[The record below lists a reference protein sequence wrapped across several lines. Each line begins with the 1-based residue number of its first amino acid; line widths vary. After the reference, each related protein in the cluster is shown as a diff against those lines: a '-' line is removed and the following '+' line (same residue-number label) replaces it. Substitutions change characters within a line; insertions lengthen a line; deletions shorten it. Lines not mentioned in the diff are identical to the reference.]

1 MKEVKKMSR
10 GYDAPGVDFFERE
23 ELPEFTPPANT
34 IYGIVGVAMSGPTD
48 PMRIESV
55 RQLHSVFGYAY
66 LGEDE
71 NGKKVISQAI
81 TAAERILEFST
92 PIIFCRVGLDETE
105 TAKFER
111 KAEGKLSYKIANNDA
126 SIKAVKVV
134 GDGSEVTISVIRKN
148 RYGAEETSVLAA
160 GIVKESDI
168 KVALEFEGTLTDVVV
183 PEGYIKSFSEETP
196 EDVYALTVDP
206 LKVKITNEFEYFENT
221 DAVDV
226 SVLIAPMGTVIE
238 ATKTGEDVQKEYDNV
253 NNHLLAVASER
264 KDCFVI
270 LDYPTDM
277 GYSEFKALF
286 SKQSYSGLDVDQAG
300 TCYPAVKVKNVYT
313 SDIVEA
319 SASMIL
325 SRQMAYTDNKKECW
339 FAPAGF
345 GDSKGVINDAVSVN
359 VTLTKAQRKELYAL
373 RVNPVVNFVGQ
384 GIVLYGNRTF
394 KMINP
399 YEQES
404 MYTQINVR
412 RLVNYIRKIA
422 IYVSIKTV
430 FDPND
435 TLTWRNWENT
445 ISPKLREIKD
455 NRGIEDYKVVM
466 DRTTISDEDILNGRA
481 PASIWVKPIGAI
493 EYIPVNFVLTSDST
507 IFEDEVGGEV

>member
-1 MKEVKKMSR
+1 M
-10 GYDAPGVDFFERE
+10 
-23 ELPEFTPPANT
+23 
-34 IYGIVGVAMSGPTD
+34 
-48 PMRIESV
+48 
-55 RQLHSVFGYAY
+55 
-66 LGEDE
+66 
-71 NGKKVISQAI
+71 
-81 TAAERILEFST
+81 
-92 PIIFCRVGLDETE
+92 
-105 TAKFER
+105 
-111 KAEGKLSYKIANNDA
+111 
-126 SIKAVKVV
+126 
-134 GDGSEVTISVIRKN
+134 
-148 RYGAEETSVLAA
+148 
-160 GIVKESDI
+160 
-168 KVALEFEGTLTDVVV
+168 
-183 PEGYIKSFSEETP
+183 
-196 EDVYALTVDP
+196 
-206 LKVKITNEFEYFENT
+206 
-221 DAVDV
+221 
-226 SVLIAPMGTVIE
+226 
-238 ATKTGEDVQKEYDNV
+238 
-253 NNHLLAVASER
+253 
-264 KDCFVI
+264 
-270 LDYPTDM
+270 
-277 GYSEFKALF
+277 
-286 SKQSYSGLDVDQAG
+286 
-300 TCYPAVKVKNVYT
+300 
-313 SDIVEA
+313 
-319 SASMIL
+319 
-325 SRQMAYTDNKKECW
+325 
-339 FAPAGF
+339 
-345 GDSKGVINDAVSVN
+345 
-359 VTLTKAQRKELYAL
+359 TKAQRKELYAL